1 MCMSYSSQLF
11 ENKPPS
17 EVVSRRRTENA
28 KEKWTVHPVFN
39 GARVARSLVF
49 CVMFGRSLFVFLTI
63 VLYVL
68 RITASGYLPLVS
80 SNFSFVPLYNTTHI
94 NNELCLKHKL
104 YLLLLILV
112 TQERGREQFKG
123 VA

>member
-1 MCMSYSSQLF
+1 M
-11 ENKPPS
+11 
-17 EVVSRRRTENA
+17 
-28 KEKWTVHPVFN
+28 
-39 GARVARSLVF
+39 F
-49 CVMFGRSLFVFLTI
+49 CRSLFVPLTI

-80 SNFSFVPLYNTTHI
+80 SNFSLFSLLNTTNI
-94 NNELCLKHKL
+94 NNELCLRHI
-104 YLLLLILV
+104 YLLMLILV

>member
-1 MCMSYSSQLF
+1 MSYSSQFF

-17 EVVSRRRTENA
+17 EAVSGRRTDNA
-28 KEKWTVHPVFN
+28 KENGQFSPVFS

-49 CVMFGRSLFVFLTI
+49 CVMFCRSLFVLLTI

-80 SNFSFVPLYNTTHI
+80 SNFSFFSL
-94 NNELCLKHKL
+94 
-104 YLLLLILV
+104 
-112 TQERGREQFKG
+112 
-123 VA
+123 

>member
-1 MCMSYSSQLF
+1 MCMSYSSQVF

-17 EVVSRRRTENA
+17 EAVSRRRTKNA
-28 KEKWTVHPVFN
+28 KENGQFTPVFN
-39 GARVARSLVF
+39 GAHVARSLVF
-49 CVMFGRSLFVFLTI
+49 CVMFCRSLFVFLTI